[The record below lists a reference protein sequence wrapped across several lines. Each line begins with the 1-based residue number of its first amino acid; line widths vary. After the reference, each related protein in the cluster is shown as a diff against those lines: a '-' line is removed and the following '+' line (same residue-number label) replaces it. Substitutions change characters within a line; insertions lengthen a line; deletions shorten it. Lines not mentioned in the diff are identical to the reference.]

1 MNITDIAS
9 DLAQARS
16 DVDRLAQLQGA
27 AKRAEA
33 LQKQYGLAL
42 AEQEREAT
50 ERAAT
55 EREASYG
62 GVTDIRIVGTE
73 NAQARA
79 NVLATSFTIFYTQPQ
94 WDMREQRSKP
104 TERRVNGFMALPR
117 PAMLYLLEKRP
128 ELIPASIRDLSPDD
142 PHAAMDAYFQALRR
156 GHL

>member
-1 MNITDIAS
+1 MNITELAS
-9 DLAQARS
+9 EIEQARD
-16 DVDRLAQLQGA
+16 DVALLDRLQAA
-27 AKRAEA
+27 AKR
-33 LQKQYGLAL
+33 LPGLEKDYAAAL

-50 ERAAT
+50 ERAAA

-62 GVTDIRIVGTE
+62 SVTDIRIVGTE
-73 NAQARA
+73 NPQALA

-128 ELIPASIRDLSPDD
+128 DLIPASIRELSPDD